1 MEAGNSVLVS
11 KHAKKKKKSNG
22 DKAMELINKDLKSK
36 LYELG

>member
-11 KHAKKKKKSNG
+11 KHAKKKKSNG